1 MTGAGTLPS
10 WQHMVGAGHSLRR
23 QSMIGQVPEGTEP
36 GHHDSWGVGWFDD
49 AGQISLLRQTGSA
62 SESAFYVFA
71 AEAAQRQ
78 GARIVLGHLRK
89 ASVGA
94 VTSENA
100 HPIRIDPLPG
110 EGRDPFLMTHNGTLK
125 APLLS
130 SLREDLRERGRS
142 EASAD
147 NDTVVLAA
155 WLAGQVN
162 PEARG
167 ESLAEA
173 LRELIARGADD
184 PLESYTGINL
194 LIGLAGSFYALRWFS
209 KAPDYYTL
217 WRRPLEEGGWLVASE
232 RTDDSPEWEALTPGR
247 LYTLTGDEE
256 TYDLVRK

>member
-1 MTGAGTLPS
+1 MTGADPLPS
-10 WQHMVGAGHSLRR
+10 WQHMVGAEHSLRR
-23 QSMIGQVPEGTEP
+23 QAMIGQVLEGTEP

-49 AGQISLLRQTGSA
+49 SGQISLLRQTGSA
-62 SESAFYVFA
+62 SDSAFYVFA

-94 VTSENA
+94 VISENA

-110 EGRDPFLMTHNGTLK
+110 EGRDSLLMAHNGTLN
-125 APLLS
+125 ASFLE

-142 EASAD
+142 EASSD
-147 NDTVVLAA
+147 NDTVILAA
-155 WLAGQVN
+155 WLAGRID

-167 ESLAEA
+167 ESLADA
-173 LRELIARGADD
+173 LRDLISRGADD
-184 PLESYTGINL
+184 PVAAYTGINL
-194 LIGLAGSFYALRWFS
+194 LIGLSGSLYALRWFS

-217 WRRPLEEGGWLVASE
+217 WRKPLENGGWLVASE
-232 RTDDSPEWEALTPGR
+232 RTDSAPEWEALTPGR